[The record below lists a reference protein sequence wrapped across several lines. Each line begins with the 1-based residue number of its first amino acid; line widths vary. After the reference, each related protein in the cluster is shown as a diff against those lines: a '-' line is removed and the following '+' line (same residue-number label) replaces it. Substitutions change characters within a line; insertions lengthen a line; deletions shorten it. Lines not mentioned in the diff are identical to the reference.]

1 MRLSDGV
8 RLAPKPTERRS
19 KAKAGIGIMG
29 RWRIGI
35 LLALVLA
42 GPAWGLTLAD
52 VPPLPWKDDFILA
65 AKVMPLVQ
73 ENGIKAMAPYAD
85 DVEAAL
91 KRAPGSFPDG
101 VVAQGKRYMLVD
113 GEAEID
119 IAKAREALLASS
131 DGTAGQM
138 VPLGN
143 PYAALGHELGV
154 YYDEIG
160 KFEDG
165 IRVLDQTMA
174 LSPDPAALKG
184 STMPGTLIEKS
195 FALTQLKRYDEALLV
210 CDRALSIPT
219 LSSKERSRLY
229 RGKGFAFTETDRL
242 DDALAAYRESLKLEP
257 GNLRA
262 LNEIQYIEGLK
273 AGGRKVPGTTLP
285 LGNAPPPSPDRT
297 PI

>member
-1 MRLSDGV
+1 
-8 RLAPKPTERRS
+8 
-19 KAKAGIGIMG
+19 MG

-35 LLALVLA
+35 LLAWVLA

-73 ENGIKAMAPYAD
+73 RTGITAMAPYAD

-101 VVAQGKRYMLVD
+101 VVAEGKRYMLVD
-113 GEAEID
+113 GEGEIE
-119 IAKAREALLASS
+119 IAKAREALLAKS
-131 DGTAGQM
+131 DGTAGEM

-143 PYAALGHELGV
+143 PYAVLGHELGV

-160 KFEDG
+160 KFEEG
-165 IRVLDQTMA
+165 VRVLDQTMA

-184 STMPGTLIEKS
+184 SMMPGMLIEKS
-195 FALTQLKRYDEALLV
+195 FALTKLKRYDEALTV
-210 CDRALSIPT
+210 CDTVIAIPT
-219 LSSKERSRLY
+219 LDIKERSRAY
-229 RGKGFAFTETDRL
+229 RGKGFVFTETDRL

-257 GNLRA
+257 GNPRA
-262 LNEIQYIEGLK
+262 LNEIQYIERLK
-273 AGGRKVPGTTLP
+273 AGGSKVPSITLP
-285 LGNAPPPSPDRT
+285 LGNPPAPDRT

>member
-1 MRLSDGV
+1 M
-8 RLAPKPTERRS
+8 
-19 KAKAGIGIMG
+19 GIMG
-29 RWRIGI
+29 HWRIGI

-42 GPAWGLTLAD
+42 APAWGLTLAD

-73 ENGIKAMAPYAD
+73 RNGIKAMAPYAD

-91 KRAPGSFPDG
+91 KRAQGSFPDG
-101 VVAQGKRYMLVD
+101 VVAEGKRYMLVD

-119 IAKAREALLASS
+119 IAKAREALLAKS
-131 DGTAGQM
+131 DGTTGDM

-184 STMPGTLIEKS
+184 SAMAGMLIEKS
-195 FALTQLKRYDEALLV
+195 FALTELRRYGEALLV
-210 CDRALSIPT
+210 CDQALGIPT
-219 LSSKERSRLY
+219 LSSKERSRAY
-229 RGKGFAFTETDRL
+229 RGKGFVFTETDRL
-242 DDALAAYRESLKLEP
+242 DDALAAYQESLRLEP
-257 GNLRA
+257 GNSRA
-262 LNEIQYIEGLK
+262 LNEMQYIERLK
-273 AGGRKVPGTTLP
+273 AGGSKMPSITLP
-285 LGNAPPPSPDRT
+285 PGNSPPPDRA